1 MEKQLKHT
9 SKFLSLVLRH
19 QPEEIGLT
27 LDHEGWA
34 NVAELIEK
42 MNRKGGKLDFATL
55 QLIVDTN
62 DKKRYSFNEDK
73 TRIRANQGH
82 SVDVDLNLEPQVP
95 PVILYHG
102 TTDRYIDIIRQNGI
116 QKMNRHHVHLTT
128 TKATA
133 LNVGS
138 RHGKPVLM
146 AINALKMHEQSYTFY
161 LSANGVWLTD
171 QVPPAFIDFT
181 G

>member
-1 MEKQLKHT
+1 MDKQHKHI

-34 NVAELIEK
+34 DVAELIEK
-42 MNRKGGKLDFATL
+42 MNKKGGRLDFALL
-55 QLIVDTN
+55 QIIVDTN

-82 SVDVDLNLEPQVP
+82 SVEVDLNLVAQEPP
-95 PVILYHG
+95 AILYHG
-102 TTDRYIDIIRQNGI
+102 TTDRYIDVISKNGI
-116 QKMNRHHVHLTT
+116 QRMNRHHVHLTT

-138 RHGKPVLM
+138 RHGKPVLL
-146 AINALKMHEQSYTFY
+146 AINALKMHEQKYEFY

-171 QVPPAFIDFT
+171 EVPPAFIDFN

>member
-1 MEKQLKHT
+1 MEKQHKHI

-42 MNRKGGKLDFATL
+42 MNKKGGKLDFALL
-55 QLIVDTN
+55 QIIVDTN

-82 SVDVDLNLEPQVP
+82 SVDVDLNLVAQEPP
-95 PVILYHG
+95 AMLYHG
-102 TTDRYIDIIRQNGI
+102 TTSKYIDVIRKHGI

-138 RHGKPVLM
+138 RHGKPVLLE
-146 AINALKMHEQSYTFY
+146 INALKMHEQSYEFY

-171 QVPPAFIDFT
+171 EVPPAFIDFA

>member
-1 MEKQLKHT
+1 MEKQFKHI

-34 NVAELIEK
+34 DVAELIAK
-42 MNRKGGKLDFATL
+42 MNKKGGKLDFATL
-55 QLIVDTN
+55 QLVVDTN
-62 DKKRYSFNEDK
+62 DKKRYSFNEEK

-82 SVDVDLNLEPQVP
+82 SVEVDLNLEPKVP
-95 PVILYHG
+95 PAILYHG
-102 TTDRYIDIIRQNGI
+102 TTDKHIDVIRQYGL
-116 QKMNRHHVHLTT
+116 QKMRRHHVHLTT
-128 TKATA
+128 TEATA

-138 RHGKPVLM
+138 RHGKPVLL
-146 AINALKMHEQSYTFY
+146 AINALKMHEQSYAFY

-171 QVPPAFIDFT
+171 HVPPAFIDFA

>member
-1 MEKQLKHT
+1 MEKQFKHI

-34 NVAELIEK
+34 DVAELIAK
-42 MNRKGGKLDFATL
+42 MNKKGGKLDFATL

-62 DKKRYSFNEDK
+62 DKKRYSFNDDK

-82 SVDVDLNLEPQVP
+82 SVEVDLNLVAQEPP
-95 PVILYHG
+95 ATLYHG
-102 TTDRYIDIIRQNGI
+102 TTDKYIDIIRQHGI
-116 QKMNRHHVHLTT
+116 QRMNRHHVHLTT

-138 RHGKPVLM
+138 RHGKPVLL
-146 AINALKMHEQSYTFY
+146 AINALKMHEQKYEFY

-171 QVPPAFIDFT
+171 QVPPAFIDFN